1 MTNSTLSG
9 GRGRVRKIKGTRKN
23 ISSSSNFKE
32 QIVKNF
38 LQFLITVKL
47 YHWNTLSYSTHKAT
61 DDLYSKLNEG
71 IDSFV
76 EVLLGKN
83 SGSRIN
89 ISKSQSISLRNYN
102 SNTEIK
108 KQVNEFKRYLVGLN
122 SNPNLKNIENSDLF
136 NIRDEILQN
145 VDQFLYLLSLK

>member
-47 YHWNTLSYSTHKAT
+47 YHWNSLSYSTLKAT

-71 IDSFV
+71 VDSFV

-89 ISKSQSISLRNYN
+89 ISKTQSISLRNYN

-145 VDQFLYLLSLK
+145 VNQFLYLLSLK

>member
-71 IDSFV
+71 VDSFV

>member
-1 MTNSTLSG
+1 MTNSTLH
-9 GRGRVRKIKGTRKN
+9 RGRMKKFRGTRKT
-23 ISSSSNFKE
+23 ISKSSNYKE
-32 QIVKNF
+32 QIVKTF
-38 LQFLITVKL
+38 LQFLITIKL
-47 YHWNTLSYSTHKAT
+47 YHWNTFSYSTHKAT
-61 DDLYSKLNEG
+61 DELYSKLNEG

-89 ISKSQSISLRNYN
+89 ISKSQTISLRNYS

-108 KQVNEFKRYLVGLN
+108 REAIGFKQFLVRLN
-122 SNPNLKNIENSDLF
+122 SNPNMKNIENSDLF

-145 VDQFLYLLSLK
+145 IDQFLYLLSLK

>member
-1 MTNSTLSG
+1 MTIYTFRG
-9 GRGRVRKIKGTRKN
+9 GKIRKIRGTRKN
-23 ISSSSNFKE
+23 ISDLTNFKE
-32 QIVKNF
+32 QIVKTF
-38 LQFLITVKL
+38 LQFLITIKL
-47 YHWNTLSYSTHKAT
+47 YHWNTFSYSTHKAT
-61 DDLYSKLNEG
+61 DELYSKLNEG

-89 ISKSQSISLRNYN
+89 ISRSQTLSLRNYN
-102 SNTEIK
+102 SNVEIK
-108 KQVNEFKRYLVGLN
+108 KQTNDFKRYLIGLN

-145 VDQFLYLLSLK
+145 INQFLYLLSFK

>member
-1 MTNSTLSG
+1 MTISTIRG
-9 GRGRVRKIKGTRKN
+9 GRKLSKIRGTHKN
-23 ISSSSNFKE
+23 ISGSTNYKE
-32 QIVKNF
+32 QIVKTF
-38 LQFLITVKL
+38 LQFLITIKL
-47 YHWNTLSYSTHKAT
+47 YHWNTSSYSTHKAT

-122 SNPNLKNIENSDLF
+122 SNSDLF

-145 VDQFLYLLSLK
+145 IDQFLYLLSLK

>member
-1 MTNSTLSG
+1 MTISTIRG
-9 GRGRVRKIKGTRKN
+9 GRGKLSKIRGTRKN
-23 ISSSSNFKE
+23 VSGSSNYKE
-32 QIVKNF
+32 QIVKTF
-38 LQFLITVKL
+38 LQFLITIKL
-47 YHWNTLSYSTHKAT
+47 YHWNTSSYSTHKAT

-89 ISKSQSISLRNYN
+89 ISKSQSISLRNYS

-145 VDQFLYLLSLK
+145 IDQFLYLLSLK

>member
-1 MTNSTLSG
+1 MNIIYNKNS
-9 GRGRVRKIKGTRKN
+9 RKSKGTRKN
-23 ISSSSNFKE
+23 TSVSTNFKE
-32 QIVKNF
+32 QIVKIF
-38 LQFLITVKL
+38 LQFLITIKL

-61 DDLYSKLNEG
+61 DELYSKLNEG
-71 IDSFV
+71 IDTFV
-76 EVLLGKN
+76 EVLLGKK

-89 ISKSQSISLRNYN
+89 ISNNQTISLRNYS

-108 KQVNEFKRYLVGLN
+108 KQTVDFKQFLIGLN

-145 VDQFLYLLSLK
+145 IDQFLYLLSLK

>member
-71 IDSFV
+71 VDSFV

-145 VDQFLYLLSLK
+145 IDQFLYLLSLK

>member
-47 YHWNTLSYSTHKAT
+47 YHWNTTSYAKHKAT
-61 DDLYSKLNEG
+61 DQFLDKFNNN
-71 IDSFV
+71 IDKFV
-76 EVLLGKN
+76 EVFIGRYKIKPVL
-83 SGSRIN
+83 SN
-89 ISKSQSISLRNYN
+89 IKLDE
-102 SNTEIK
+102 T
-108 KQVNEFKRYLVGLN
+108 YLTDIG
-122 SNPNLKNIENSDLF
+122 IIDLF
-136 NIRDEILQN
+136 N
-145 VDQFLYLLSLK
+145 QFREFLNTKTNKK